1 MGEEPSAK
9 LVYPT
14 AKKGLRRLDA
24 LPAFG
29 PPIELDTIES
39 SRRKVMET
47 ELADKLLMLELPD
60 PPQGFTTRLFAAFD
74 ATLQTWFED
83 FVAAGFTTVGLRSL
97 GNRFLEVF
105 DEGPTF
111 ERWSEKAFLDW
122 NEQYC
127 GLRLAEF
134 EDGEA
139 EWIVE
144 AEIAQLLVD
153 LPRHSLLARVH
164 FLQRCLATPQPTS
177 NLLGHRPVRKDGGN
191 RQERQRTQH
200 TIRTAFEEQGH
211 WQSVLESVE
220 WTALTEREALP
231 SIRSLSP
238 RPHFLMVHLFS
249 GRRREGD
256 VHHWLN
262 QWANEQNVMV
272 TILSMDTAVSSYYGN
287 LCVESCSWQKVAAL
301 FEAGVVSG
309 GIAGSPCE
317 TFSAARNQRPE
328 ADSKGVIPKW
338 PRPLRTASRPYG
350 LAGLTSKEYRQ
361 LKQGSAF
368 FLQTTLLATWQLVH
382 GGRFLSEHPA
392 PPPFGELGS

>member
-1 MGEEPSAK
+1 MFFSFCNISRTIALLFSAS
-9 LVYPT
+9 T
-14 AKKGLRRLDA
+14 
-24 LPAFG
+24 F
-29 PPIELDTIES
+29 
-39 SRRKVMET
+39 
-47 ELADKLLMLELPD
+47 
-60 PPQGFTTRLFAAFD
+60 FTSNT
-74 ATLQTWFED
+74 Q
-83 FVAAGFTTVGLRSL
+83 VS
-97 GNRFLEVF
+97 
-105 DEGPTF
+105 
-111 ERWSEKAFLDW
+111 K
-122 NEQYC
+122 
-127 GLRLAEF
+127 RLAEF

-144 AEIAQLLVD
+144 AEIAQLLAD

-164 FLQRCLATPQPTS
+164 FLQRCLAAPQPTL

-220 WTALTEREALP
+220 WKALTVREALP

-238 RPHFLMVHLFS
+238 RPHFLVVHLFS

-262 QWANEQNVMV
+262 QWAGEQNVMV
-272 TILSMDTAVSSYYGN
+272 TILSMDTAVSSHYGN

-328 ADSKGVIPKW
+328 ADSNGVIPKW

-350 LAGLTSKEYRQ
+350 LAGLTAKNI
-361 LKQGSAF
+361 GSSSRARPF
-368 FLQTTLLATWQLVH
+368 SCRPRCWPRGSWFMEGCSCRNTRRLLH
-382 GGRFLSEHPA
+382 NRSMR
-392 PPPFGELGS
+392 PFGELGS